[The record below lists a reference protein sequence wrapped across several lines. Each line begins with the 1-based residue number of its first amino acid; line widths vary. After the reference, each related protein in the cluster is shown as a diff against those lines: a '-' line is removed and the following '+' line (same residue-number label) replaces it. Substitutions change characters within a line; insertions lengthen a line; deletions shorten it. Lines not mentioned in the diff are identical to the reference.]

1 MTLGGLYM
9 PFQKNMIN
17 SIVEEARK
25 YLYEQPWIEFKHNNC
40 DPQEIGE
47 YVSALSNTAA
57 LFNQEHAF
65 LIWGI
70 DDKTHEITGTTFIPQ
85 EAKVGNQ
92 GLELWI
98 STQLD
103 PQIQFYFHTTEI
115 EGYPIVLLEIS
126 RAHSAPVKFR
136 GVDYIRIDSYKKKLK
151 DFPDTERELWAIFS
165 KKPFEAMIAM
175 ENVSGDFVLR
185 ELDYSSY
192 FELLSQDLPSDKAKI
207 LEALTNDK
215 MIITAETGNYNITNL
230 GAILF
235 AKRLSDFQALAR
247 KAVRVIKYEGNGRIG
262 AASKEQVVSKGYACG
277 FEGLIA
283 YITNLLPNN
292 EVIGK
297 ALRKVVPMYP
307 DIAVRELVANCLIH
321 QNFFMQGTSPL
332 IEIFSDRMEITNPG
346 SPLIDKARFVDHPP
360 ISRNEQLASFMR
372 RIGVCEERGSGYDKV
387 VFETEFYQ
395 LPAPEIEIY
404 NDHTKVI
411 LYAHKEYAQ
420 MSKED
425 RYRACYLHA
434 CLKRVNRE
442 YMTNASLRERFNI
455 DRKNIS
461 MVSRLLSDTCALGLI
476 YVSPDSTSDKNRKY
490 LPFWA

>member
-1 MTLGGLYM
+1 M
-9 PFQKNMIN
+9 
-17 SIVEEARK
+17 
-25 YLYEQPWIEFKHNNC
+25 
-40 DPQEIGE
+40 
-47 YVSALSNTAA
+47 
-57 LFNQEHAF
+57 
-65 LIWGI
+65 
-70 DDKTHEITGTTFIPQ
+70 
-85 EAKVGNQ
+85 
-92 GLELWI
+92 
-98 STQLD
+98 
-103 PQIQFYFHTTEI
+103 
-115 EGYPIVLLEIS
+115 
-126 RAHSAPVKFR
+126 
-136 GVDYIRIDSYKKKLK
+136 
-151 DFPDTERELWAIFS
+151 
-165 KKPFEAMIAM
+165 
-175 ENVSGDFVLR
+175 
-185 ELDYSSY
+185 
-192 FELLSQDLPSDKAKI
+192 
-207 LEALTNDK
+207 
-215 MIITAETGNYNITNL
+215 
-230 GAILF
+230 
-235 AKRLSDFQALAR
+235 
-247 KAVRVIKYEGNGRIG
+247 
-262 AASKEQVVSKGYACG
+262 
-277 FEGLIA
+277 
-283 YITNLLPNN
+283 
-292 EVIGK
+292 GK

-395 LPAPEIEIY
+395 LPAPDIEIY

-461 MVSRLLSDTCALGLI
+461 MVSRLLSDTCELGLI
-476 YVSPDSTSDKNRKY
+476 YISPDSTSDKNRKY

>member
-1 MTLGGLYM
+1 M

-17 SIVEEARK
+17 SIVEESRK

-47 YVSALSNTAA
+47 YISALSNTAA

-70 DDKTHEITGTTFIPQ
+70 DDKTHEIIGTSFVPQ
-85 EAKVGNQ
+85 ETKVGNQ

-103 PQIQFYFHTTEI
+103 PQIQFFFHTTEI
-115 EGYPIVLLEIS
+115 KGKPLVLLEIS
-126 RAHSAPVKFR
+126 CAHSAPVKFKS
-136 GVDYIRIDSYKKKLK
+136 VDYIRIDSYKKKLK

-165 KKPFEAMIAM
+165 KKPFETMIAM

-207 LEALTNDK
+207 LEVLLDDK
-215 MIITAETGNYNITNL
+215 IICKAETGNYNITNL

-235 AKRLSDFQALAR
+235 AKRLSDFPSLAR
-247 KAVRVIKYEGNGRIG
+247 KAVRVIKYEGSGRTG
-262 AASKEQVVSKGYACG
+262 AASKEQVGEKGYACG
-277 FEGLIA
+277 FEGLIT

-292 EVIGK
+292 EIMGK

-372 RIGVCEERGSGYDKV
+372 RIGVCEKRGSGYDKV
-387 VFETEFYQ
+387 VFETEYYQ

-411 LYAHKEYAQ
+411 LFAHKEYAQ

-434 CLKRVNRE
+434 CLKRVNRD

-461 MVSRLLSDTCALGLI
+461 MVSRLLSETCAMGLI

>member
-1 MTLGGLYM
+1 M

-17 SIVEEARK
+17 SIIEEARK

-47 YVSALSNTAA
+47 YISALSNTAT

-70 DDKTHEITGTTFIPQ
+70 DDKTHAIVGTSFVPQ

-103 PQIQFYFHTTEI
+103 PQIQFYFHTTKI
-115 EGYPIVLLEIS
+115 EEYPIVLLEIS
-126 RAHSAPVKFR
+126 CAHSAPVKFR

-151 DFPDTERELWAIFS
+151 NFPDTERELWAIFS

-185 ELDYSSY
+185 ELDYASY

-215 MIITAETGNYNITNL
+215 MINMAETGNYNITNL

-235 AKRLSDFQALAR
+235 AKRLSDFQTLTR

-262 AASKEQVVSKGYACG
+262 AASKEQVANKGYACE
-277 FEGLIA
+277 FEGLIM

-292 EVIGK
+292 EVMGQ

>member
-1 MTLGGLYM
+1 M

-17 SIVEEARK
+17 SIIEEARK
-25 YLYEQPWIEFKHNNC
+25 HSYEQPWIEFKHNNY

-47 YVSALSNTAA
+47 YISALSNTAA
-57 LFNQEHAF
+57 LYNQEHAF
-65 LIWGI
+65 MIWGI
-70 DDKTHEITGTTFIPQ
+70 DDASHEIVGTTFIPQ
-85 EAKVGNQ
+85 ERKVGNQ

-103 PQIQFYFHTTEI
+103 PQVQFYFHSTEI
-115 EGYPIVLLEIS
+115 DEKPLVLLEIA

-136 GVDYIRIDSYKKKLK
+136 SIDYIRIDSNKKKLK
-151 DFPDTERELWAIFS
+151 DYPDTERELWAIFS
-165 KKPFEAMIAM
+165 SKPFESMIAM

-185 ELDYSSY
+185 ELDYSTY
-192 FELLSQDLPSDKAKI
+192 FDLLSQDLPSDKAKI
-207 LEALTNDK
+207 LDHLLEDK
-215 MIITAETGNYNITNL
+215 MIIKSETGNYNITNL

-235 AKRLSDFQALAR
+235 AKRLSDFPSLAR
-247 KAVRVIKYEGNGRIG
+247 KAVRVIKYDGNGRTG
-262 AASKEQVVSKGYACG
+262 SASNEQVGGKGYACG
-277 FEGLIA
+277 FEVLVN

-292 EVIGK
+292 EILGK

-321 QNFFMQGTSPL
+321 QNFFMQGTGPL

-346 SPLIDKARFVDHPP
+346 APLIDKARFLDHPP

-387 VFETEFYQ
+387 VFATEFYQ
-395 LPAPEIEIY
+395 LPAPEVEIY
-404 NDHTKVI
+404 NDHTRVI
-411 LYAHKEYAQ
+411 LFSHKDYSE

-434 CLKRVNRE
+434 CLKRVNRD
-442 YMTNASLRERFNI
+442 YMTNASLRERFSI
-455 DRKNIS
+455 DKKNSS
-461 MVSRLLSDTCALGLI
+461 MISRLLTETCNIGLI
-476 YVSPDSTSDKNRKY
+476 YVSPDSTSDKTRKY
-490 LPFWA
+490 LPYWA